1 MSKHETALAMIED
14 QIEKEEKEQKK
25 VEAEVVMAKAAL
37 ERKERE
43 LKLIDWSLGE
53 LHRSRNALQFD
64 RATNNIEPAPSEVP

>member
-1 MSKHETALAMIED
+1 MSKHESALAMIED
-14 QIEKEEKEQKK
+14 QIEKEEKEQKR

-53 LHRSRNALQFD
+53 LHKSRNALHFD
-64 RATNNIEPAPSEVP
+64 AATNNIAPTPSEVP

>member
-25 VEAEVVMAKAAL
+25 VEAEVMTAKAAL

-53 LHRSRNALQFD
+53 LRRSRNALQFD